1 MSVTIPKM
9 QGQKRNAVGDGGDG
23 QKRMRGGNAD
33 ADSLR
38 FVVNSKKAG
47 GIIGKG
53 GQTIKRLREQ
63 YNATVT
69 VPDSESPE
77 RVLTITASKED
88 CLQVLK
94 ECLEYM
100 EETPYSQ
107 FRMGEQSPAACE
119 VNLLLQQSQVGGIIG
134 SGGSRIK
141 ELRGETNATIKVF
154 QDCLV
159 NSTERVVAIAGDP
172 EVIVNTVEKIFGYLE
187 DAPIKGNVRLYDP
200 ASGGGGGFMDR
211 QDFGGGR
218 GGRGMARGG
227 PGGRGGRGGPRGGGN
242 FGGPMGDYHGGY
254 DGPRDGGFGGP
265 RGGGGGYGG
274 PHRDGGFGGGRDQGD
289 RFGGGNFT
297 RDNFAPS
304 SGNVQYPPPMGNNQF
319 GGNQQP
325 PSGGAGFDVKPQNP
339 SGPGSLLD
347 VNSQQVTSTQ
357 VTIPSD
363 LAGAIIGK
371 GGERIRT
378 TRQQCGADI
387 RIDEAKAGDSD
398 RLITITGNQD
408 QIQHAQFLMQ
418 QRVKDYSG
426 NQ

>member
-1 MSVTIPKM
+1 MLVTIPKM

-23 QKRMRGGNAD
+23 QKRMRGGNPGE
-33 ADSLR
+33 SLR

-69 VPDSESPE
+69 VPDSESSE

-107 FRMGEQSPAACE
+107 FRMGEGQSSAACE

-141 ELRGETNATIKVF
+141 ELRSETNATIKVF
-154 QDCLV
+154 QDCLI

-172 EVIVNTVEKIFGYLE
+172 EVIINTVEKIFGYLE
-187 DAPIKGNVRLYDP
+187 DAPLKGNVRLYDP
-200 ASGGGGGFMDR
+200 ASGGGGGFMER
-211 QDFGGGR
+211 GDFGGGR
-218 GGRGMARGG
+218 GGRGMGR
-227 PGGRGGRGGPRGGGN
+227 GGRGGRGGPRGGGGN
-242 FGGPMGDYHGGY
+242 FGGPNGDYGGF
-254 DGPRDGGFGGP
+254 DGPRDSGFGGP
-265 RGGGGGYGG
+265 RGGGYGG
-274 PHRDGGFGGGRDQGD
+274 PHRDGGFGGGRDHGD

-297 RDNFAPS
+297 RDNFAPP

-319 GGNQQP
+319 GGNQQQTP
-325 PSGGAGFDVKPQNP
+325 PGGAGFDVKPHNQ

-371 GGERIRT
+371 GGERIRA

-426 NQ
+426 KQ